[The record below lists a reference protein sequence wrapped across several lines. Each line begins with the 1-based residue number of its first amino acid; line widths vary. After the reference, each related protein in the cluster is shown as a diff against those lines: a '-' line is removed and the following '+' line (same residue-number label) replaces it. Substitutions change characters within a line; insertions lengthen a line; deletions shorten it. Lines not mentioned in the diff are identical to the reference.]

1 MKMKKIAALSLATV
15 MTLGLSAT
23 AFAQTAAPTTPDA
36 DNATITIANASKGE
50 TYTIYQLFNA
60 TVTGNADGSIAYQL
74 MEGKSAED
82 AGLLEYFDVD
92 ASGNVT
98 AKESTNEAVL
108 KSDEFKAWAASY
120 GTPLVSDV
128 ESDGSALNFTGLPYG
143 YYYVTTSQGTNITV
157 DSTNPNATIYDKN
170 STTPKVDDEA
180 KKTDKE
186 EVTVGET
193 VTYTVTFNATNFI
206 GEGEDAQRVLSYT
219 IKDTLPDWLSDVNV
233 TSIIVDNDGD
243 LTTTDD
249 QANVTTQFVNKEIE
263 LAWVDGDNNSLYN
276 NNALIQVVYTATVN
290 AGVTVGSDNP
300 NVNEV
305 TIGYKLDNGQPSTE
319 YKTVEETIET
329 YALAIQKVDENGN
342 KLPGA
347 TFTVKDIEYVISL
360 NKDEN
365 GKDLGGHYKVAL
377 ADTEGA
383 MSGAELK
390 SDANGYLIL
399 EGVKSGDYTV
409 TEVTAP
415 GGYNKLTTDVTVTA
429 QKIKSVTYTYTT
441 TVWKDAQGNIT
452 DTETEGATKIEEGTN
467 QLESTALVVI
477 NQKGNELP
485 STGGIG
491 TTIFYVVGGILVV
504 GAGVVLVAKKRM
516 NHEA

>member
-82 AGLLEYFDVD
+82 TGLLEYFNVD

-206 GEGEDAQRVLSYT
+206 GEGEAAQRVLSYT

-233 TSIIVDNDGD
+233 TSIIVDNDGNLD
-243 LTTTDD
+243 TTDD

-276 NNALIQVVYTATVN
+276 NNALIQVVYTAT
-290 AGVTVGSDNP
+290 
-300 NVNEV
+300 
-305 TIGYKLDNGQPSTE
+305 
-319 YKTVEETIET
+319 
-329 YALAIQKVDENGN
+329 
-342 KLPGA
+342 
-347 TFTVKDIEYVISL
+347 
-360 NKDEN
+360 
-365 GKDLGGHYKVAL
+365 
-377 ADTEGA
+377 
-383 MSGAELK
+383 
-390 SDANGYLIL
+390 
-399 EGVKSGDYTV
+399 
-409 TEVTAP
+409 
-415 GGYNKLTTDVTVTA
+415 
-429 QKIKSVTYTYTT
+429 
-441 TVWKDAQGNIT
+441 
-452 DTETEGATKIEEGTN
+452 
-467 QLESTALVVI
+467 
-477 NQKGNELP
+477 
-485 STGGIG
+485 
-491 TTIFYVVGGILVV
+491 
-504 GAGVVLVAKKRM
+504 R
-516 NHEA
+516 